1 MENGFSNGFFEE
13 LFDEFFDNFF
23 DVFFFLLFT
32 GNIDLGNS
40 SNSGSGTNQK
50 SASFDL
56 WKMDSLMDS
65 GYINTY
71 YRAGGSNPNNGS
83 TNYPSLQ
90 AFPSSS
96 QAGQAQTS
104 CTTTGKLNQ
113 EPHYFK

>member
-1 MENGFSNGFFEE
+1 MRDLQEQVKKGQN
-13 LFDEFFDNFF
+13 NFCNK
-23 DVFFFLLFT
+23 VPFFFYT
-32 GNIDLGNS
+32 GNIDLGS
-40 SNSGSGTNQK
+40 TSNSGSGTNQK

-71 YRAGGSNPNNGS
+71 YRAGGSNPNGS

-96 QAGQAQTS
+96 AGQAQTS

-113 EPHYFK
+113 EPHYFE